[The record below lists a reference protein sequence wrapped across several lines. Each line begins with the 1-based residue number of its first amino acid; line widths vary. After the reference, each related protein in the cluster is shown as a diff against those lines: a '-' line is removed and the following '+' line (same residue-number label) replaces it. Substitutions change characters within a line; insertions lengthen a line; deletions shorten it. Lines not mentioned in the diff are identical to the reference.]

1 MIYDIKQFKLNSGQ
15 EIVCEIIEWP
25 VAPHVEIIVRNCM
38 QISPATAPSNG
49 QKYYVF
55 NTWMHYVEGNDDLV
69 VISSDHIVATV
80 TPNHLL
86 RNQYLRAVY
95 DMHENFIDREAKY
108 KEEERQLMT
117 IAQALSAAGVDKIK
131 KGVRP
136 EEDDSDG
143 GSNIIKFP
151 KLTK

>member
-38 QISPATAPSNG
+38 QISPVTAPNE

-80 TPNHLL
+80 TPNQLL
-86 RNQYLRAVY
+86 LNQYLRAVY
-95 DMHENFIDREAKY
+95 DMHENVIEREAKY
-108 KEEERQLMT
+108 KEEEKQLMT
-117 IAQALSAAGVDKIK
+117 IAQALSAAGMNKIK

-151 KLTK
+151 NLTK